1 MSKQNSKSAS
11 YGIEIQR
18 PRSFI
23 TSNLCLRMDDSE
35 MVDPVTILGSTASMW
50 LLSIICSSH
59 PSNRLVVME
68 GNGLEII
75 AENLQRNKSNTQVNK
90 YTYLLSLA
98 FSSKSCKC
106 WFC

>member
-1 MSKQNSKSAS
+1 
-11 YGIEIQR
+11 
-18 PRSFI
+18 
-23 TSNLCLRMDDSE
+23 MDDSE